1 MFFDICT
8 FLDFMHLKSH
18 FLFILGRF
26 GSYLDHQE
34 TLLERLGGLMRP
46 SWGTLGLPWGLLE
59 RLLGT
64 FVGLMAPL
72 GAPWGVLEHLGRL
85 FWRSWLDFGRFWST

>member
-34 TLLERLGGLMRP
+34 TLLERLGGL
-46 SWGTLGLPWGLLE
+46 LGYLGGILGHLGGI
-59 RLLGT
+59 LGYLGT
-64 FVGLMAPL
+64 ML
-72 GAPWGVLEHLGRL
+72 GHLGSIL
-85 FWRSWLDFGRFWST
+85 KHVEDKKADFSKMSKN